1 MTRRFEN
8 KVALVTGASG
18 GIGGAICR
26 AFASEGATV
35 VGTGRDGERLEAL
48 ATDFPGELITIEADL
63 RTPDA
68 ARGAVRHTIDRAGGL
83 DILVNC
89 AGVVHIE
96 PVLEISD
103 DTWGETFATNLTAPF
118 AASQEA
124 GRHMIDHGGGS
135 IVNIAS
141 VDAFTAESPQ
151 THYNSSKAALVM
163 LTKCFAYE
171 LAHRGVRCNA
181 IAPGFTSTA
190 MTPDPGDVDEAYIAY
205 MRRIPL
211 RRPAHVDEQAKVVT
225 FLASDDASYINGETI
240 VVDAGMLTG
249 FWFLPESEPPVD
261 LAITTANGGNA

>member
-1 MTRRFEN
+1 MARS
-8 KVALVTGASG
+8 VAPSPARAPWWWEPAATPTGWPRWPG
-18 GIGGAICR
+18 
-26 AFASEGATV
+26 
-35 VGTGRDGERLEAL
+35 L
-48 ATDFPGELITIEADL
+48 PGELHTIAADL
-63 RTPDA
+63 GSADG
-68 ARGAVRHTIDRAGGL
+68 ARGAVREAIEKAGGL
-83 DILVNC
+83 DVLVNC

-103 DTWGETFATNLTAPF
+103 ATWGETLATNLTAPF

-124 GRHMIDHGGGS
+124 ARHMVDNGGGS

-163 LTKCFAYE
+163 LTRCFAYE

-190 MTPDPGDVDEAYIAY
+190 MTPDPGDIDDAYIAY

-225 FLASDDASYINGETI
+225 FLASDDASYVNGETI
-240 VVDAGMLTG
+240 VVDAGMLAG

-261 LAITTANGGNA
+261 LATMSTANGGNA